1 MSDETVQL
9 PADQSE
15 RAYQIKL
22 DVTAGPH
29 AGRSWTFADAQHVVL
44 GRQSP
49 SHLRLADE
57 VSISRQ
63 HIELRIAPPRVELV
77 DLDSSNGTKV
87 NGIRVVNASLCDGDL
102 IAIGNTEIRLSVLI
116 PSQSLDVRSAKAKSM
131 PDTKPSAV
139 ISESLQSP
147 TLKLVSP
154 HLSAPEPSASTPVP
168 QSPTDSI
175 EKTRVNPDG
184 RPRTEA
190 GDEMPDPASW
200 NAAPVVGESASPDL
214 FSRTRPSELIEDENS
229 VAMTTAAGFP
239 DRIGVYDIKKM
250 LGRGGMA
257 TVHLAEH
264 RRTKAQVAIKL
275 IRTDVATTDK
285 HVRLF
290 VREAG
295 LITRMDHPRIVKA
308 FEFGIDGSMPY
319 LVMEYLETIDLLSL
333 LDRKSTESRIKIATW
348 VTSRILQAVHYAH
361 QQGVV
366 HRDIKPGNVLA
377 YREGRH
383 LQIKIADFGLAKTFE
398 DAGLSALTNERSL
411 RGTIAYMA
419 PEQFKNS
426 RDAPPE
432 VDLFACGACLYRML
446 TGAIPNM
453 ITKADETLQ
462 QLDHCDDL
470 PPELRAMVRKS
481 LQRDPQA
488 RFRSAEAFAEAIFP
502 YHRRA

>member
-9 PADQSE
+9 PADQSA
-15 RAYQIKL
+15 RACQIKL

-29 AGRSWTFADAQHVVL
+29 TGRSWTFADAQHIVL
-44 GRQSP
+44 GRQAP
-49 SHLRLADE
+49 SHLRLAEE

-63 HIELRIAPPRVELV
+63 HIELRIDPPRVELA

-102 IAIGNTEIRLSVLI
+102 ISIGNTELRLSVLI
-116 PSQSLDVRSAKAKSM
+116 PSQGLNGCSAMAPSTPESAPSSLIDGDDKS
-131 PDTKPSAV
+131 PALT
-139 ISESLQSP
+139 
-147 TLKLVSP
+147 LVSP
-154 HLSAPEPSASTPVP
+154 PCSSPDASASPPVP
-168 QSPTDSI
+168 KGPTDAI
-175 EKTRVNPDG
+175 EQTRVNPDG
-184 RPRTEA
+184 RSRREDSHKTPSPVSSNPHPDA
-190 GDEMPDPASW
+190 GGSVPGDTFSKTRRSEFIAD
-200 NAAPVVGESASPDL
+200 ESA
-214 FSRTRPSELIEDENS
+214 
-229 VAMTTAAGFP
+229 VAITTAGSFP
-239 DRIGVYDIKKM
+239 DRIGVYDMKEL

-264 RRTKAQVAIKL
+264 RRTGAQVAIKL
-275 IRTDVATTDK
+275 IRTDLATTDK

-295 LITRMDHPRIVKA
+295 LITRMNHPRIVKA

-333 LDRKSTESRIKIATW
+333 LDRKPPEDRIKIATW

-361 QQGVV
+361 DQGIV

-446 TGAIPNM
+446 SGTIPNM
-453 ITKADETLQ
+453 ITKADETLHR
-462 QLDHCDDL
+462 LDQCDDL
-470 PPELRAMVRKS
+470 PVDLRELVKKSIHCNPHVRFPS
-481 LQRDPQA
+481 TA
-488 RFRSAEAFAEAIFP
+488 AFAEALFP
-502 YHRRA
+502 YHRRV